1 MTWHVGQRVVCVNV
15 TDSFMP
21 ENLRGNINGLEKG
34 RVYTIRK
41 IGTENHFGFKLNALW
56 LEEIVRTCPVKGIS
70 DMGSHEKRFRPIDES
85 KIDCL
90 REHLTKVPKS
100 VKEDA

>member
-1 MTWHVGQRVVCVNV
+1 MTWYVGQRVVCVKEARNEYRR
-15 TDSFMP
+15 SA
-21 ENLRGNINGLEKG
+21 EKEIDVKKG
-34 RVYTIRK
+34 TVYTIRHVRK
-41 IGTENHFGFKLNALW
+41 SVVHEGFSFLF
-56 LEEIVRTCPVKGIS
+56 EEIKNPILSYREGFAEMAFP
-70 DMGSHEKRFRPIDES
+70 DFRFRPIDES